1 MFVNLKLV
9 GIYAQSVILHM
20 LPLSYDI
27 KIIII
32 LYQNLSILNAPV
44 EKFLFTSRS
53 LYIIFLKPKKNL
65 CLCLKRFIVF
75 QIIIH
80 LNYI

>member
-1 MFVNLKLV
+1 MVAQMAVHSHHDWKVVISNLARYYEILAQYLR

-27 KIIII
+27 KIVII

-44 EKFLFTSRS
+44 EKF
-53 LYIIFLKPKKNL
+53 
-65 CLCLKRFIVF
+65 
-75 QIIIH
+75 
-80 LNYI
+80 